1 MSHFAKEVVPVSLAD
16 EMQGSYLDYA
26 MSVIV
31 GRALPDARDGL
42 KPVHRRVMYS
52 MHKQGHAWNKKYVKS
67 ATIVGDVMG
76 KYHPH
81 GDSAIYDTLVR
92 MAQDFSLRYPL
103 VDGQGNFGSIDGDPA
118 AAYRYTEARMAKV
131 AHSLLLDIE
140 KETVN
145 FNPNY
150 DGSQQEPA
158 VLPTRLPHLLLN
170 GSSGIAVGMATN
182 IPPHHLGE
190 LLDACLCLLDNPEAS
205 LDDLMRFVPGP
216 DFPTGALINGVK
228 GIREAYET
236 GRGRIIIR
244 AKTHIEGEEGEKQA
258 IVVDELPYQVNKTN
272 LQLKINELVK
282 EKRLEGIS
290 ALRDESDKDGIRLV
304 IEVKRGDSAEVV
316 LNNLFNLTQLQVSFG
331 VNMMAL
337 VGGRPRLLSLKEALC
352 VFLAHRREVVTRRSL
367 FELRKIRE
375 RTHVLEG
382 LSLALSNIDPM
393 IELIKTSGSP
403 VLAKEALL
411 ARDWSA
417 GGVVQLLER
426 SGGVSSRPEGLAMHY
441 GLHGA
446 VYRLSPE
453 QAQAIL
459 DLRLHR
465 LTGLEQEKILA
476 EYQENIDAISALLR
490 ILGDEKR
497 LVEVIKEELQEIR
510 EQFNDKRRTEILHN
524 HLDLSMEDLIAE
536 EDRVITLSH
545 EGYIKSQP
553 LSDYEAQKR
562 GGKGK
567 SVTAVKEED
576 FVERLWVANTHD
588 TMLCF
593 TNKGKV
599 YWIKV
604 YALPLAS
611 RGAKGKPMVNL
622 LPLSEGE
629 RVNAILTTRSYPED
643 QYLFFATKQGTV
655 KKTPL
660 TDYAR
665 PRNDGI
671 IAINLNEGDE
681 LVDVALTDGKQDI
694 MLFSDAGK
702 AMRFNEGE
710 VRSMG
715 RSATGVRG
723 MRISEE
729 QSIIALCVV
738 TDTGEILTVTENGYG
753 KRTPVSDYPCKG
765 RGGMGVIS
773 INCSERNGK
782 AVCALQIQA
791 NDGLMLVTGNGT
803 LVRTRASEI
812 AVSGRNTQGVRL
824 IRTRDEE
831 KVIAV
836 AKIIGEEESPEGT
849 IEASLPSA
857 LPSEGAEV

>member
-1 MSHFAKEVVPVSLAD
+1 MSQFAKEVLQVSLAD

-42 KPVHRRVMYS
+42 KPVHRRVLFS

-131 AHSLLLDIE
+131 AHSLLSDIE

-190 LLDACLCLLDNPEAS
+190 LLDACLCLLDNPEATVE
-205 LDDLMRFVPGP
+205 DLMRFVPGP

-236 GRGRIIIR
+236 GRGRVIIR

-337 VGGRPRLLSLKEALC
+337 VGGRPRLLSLKEALW

-367 FELRKIRE
+367 FELRKTRE

-382 LSLALSNIDPM
+382 LSVALNNIDEM
-393 IELIKTSGSP
+393 IALIKDSGSP
-403 VLAKEALL
+403 ALAKEALL
-411 ARDWSA
+411 TRDWSA
-417 GGVVQLLER
+417 RGVVQLLER
-426 SGGVSSRPEGLAMHY
+426 AGGVSSRPEGLAADY
-441 GLHGA
+441 GLHTVAGNA
-446 VYRLSPE
+446 IYRLSPE

-465 LTGLEQEKILA
+465 LTGLEQDKIQA
-476 EYQENIDAISALLR
+476 EYQENIDTIAALLR
-490 ILGDEKR
+490 ILSDEKR

-510 EQFNDKRRTEILHN
+510 DQFNDKRRTEILHN

-545 EGYIKSQP
+545 EGYIKAQP

-576 FVERLWVANTHD
+576 FVERLFIANTHD

-593 TNKGKV
+593 SNKGKV

-604 YALPLAS
+604 YALPLAG

-629 RVNAILTTRSYPED
+629 RINAVLTTRSYPED
-643 QYLFFATKQGTV
+643 QFLFFATKQGTV

-660 TDYAR
+660 NDYSR

-671 IAINLNEGDE
+671 IAINLNDGDE

-694 MLFSDAGK
+694 MLFSDEGK
-702 AMRFNEGE
+702 AMRFNENE

-723 MRISEE
+723 IRLNNGANV
-729 QSIIALCVV
+729 IALCVV
-738 TDTGEILTVTENGYG
+738 QEQGEILTVTENGYG
-753 KRTPVSDYPCKG
+753 KRTPVADYPCKG

-773 INCSERNGK
+773 INCSERNGQ
-782 AVCALQIQA
+782 AVAALQIQA
-791 NDGLMLVTGNGT
+791 ADELMLVTGSGT
-803 LVRTRASEI
+803 LVRTRAAEI

-824 IRTRDEE
+824 IRTKDDE

-836 AKIIGEEESPEGT
+836 AKIIGDEGSET
-849 IEASLPSA
+849 EQSA
-857 LPSEGAEV
+857 LAEGGEA

>member
-1 MSHFAKEVVPVSLAD
+1 MSQFAKEVLQVSLAD

-42 KPVHRRVMYS
+42 KPVHRRVLFS

-131 AHSLLLDIE
+131 AHSLLSDIE

-190 LLDACLCLLDNPEAS
+190 LLDACLCLLDNPEATVE
-205 LDDLMRFVPGP
+205 DLMRFVPGP

-236 GRGRIIIR
+236 GRGRVIIR

-337 VGGRPRLLSLKEALC
+337 VGGRPRLLSLKEALW

-367 FELRKIRE
+367 FELRKTRE

-382 LSLALSNIDPM
+382 LSVALNNIDEM
-393 IELIKTSGSP
+393 IALIKDSGSP
-403 VLAKEALL
+403 ALAKEALL
-411 ARDWSA
+411 TRDWSA
-417 GGVVQLLER
+417 RGVVQLLER
-426 SGGVSSRPEGLAMHY
+426 AGGVSSRPEGLAADY
-441 GLHGA
+441 GLHTVAGNA
-446 VYRLSPE
+446 IYRLSPE

-465 LTGLEQEKILA
+465 LTGLEQDKIQA
-476 EYQENIDAISALLR
+476 EYQENIDTIAALLH

-510 EQFNDKRRTEILHN
+510 DQFNDKRRTEILHN

-545 EGYIKSQP
+545 EGYIKAQP

-576 FVERLWVANTHD
+576 FVERLFIANTHD

-593 TNKGKV
+593 SNKGKV

-604 YALPLAS
+604 YALPLAG

-629 RVNAILTTRSYPED
+629 RINAVLTTRSYPED
-643 QYLFFATKQGTV
+643 QFLFFATKQGTV

-660 TDYAR
+660 NDYSR

-671 IAINLNEGDE
+671 IAINLNDGDE

-694 MLFSDAGK
+694 MLFSDEGK
-702 AMRFNEGE
+702 AMRFNENE

-723 MRISEE
+723 IRLNNGANV
-729 QSIIALCVV
+729 IALCVV
-738 TDTGEILTVTENGYG
+738 QEQGEILTVTENGYG
-753 KRTPVSDYPCKG
+753 KRTPVADYPCKG

-773 INCSERNGK
+773 INCSERNGQ
-782 AVCALQIQA
+782 AVAALQIQA
-791 NDGLMLVTGNGT
+791 ADELMLVTGSGT
-803 LVRTRASEI
+803 LVRTRAAEI

-824 IRTRDEE
+824 IRTKDDE

-836 AKIIGEEESPEGT
+836 AKIIGDEGT
-849 IEASLPSA
+849 ETEQSA
-857 LPSEGAEV
+857 LAEGVEP